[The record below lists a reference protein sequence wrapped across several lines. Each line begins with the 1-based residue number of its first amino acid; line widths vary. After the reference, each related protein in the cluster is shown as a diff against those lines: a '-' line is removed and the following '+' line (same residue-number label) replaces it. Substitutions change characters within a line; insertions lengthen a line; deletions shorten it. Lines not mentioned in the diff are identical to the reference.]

1 MSDVLTSKDILHM
14 KNPSKGVDPKS
25 YNQGSVQE
33 CIDTQIPYHMRKA
46 TERYFS
52 KELKSTDLSTVRF
65 VSLYD
70 EWVRLANDQTLFL
83 NMVEGN
89 GTVRMTDFQ
98 VRFNEERIGS
108 DTVTPF
114 NMNSDFPGEAEANRA
129 MRDNTLGFHGNR
141 VDIRLIA
148 QELAGQSPEY
158 PYDAVQREIEFE
170 LIRIRRHQNEKLL
183 AQTEVKAETP
193 GNIPNW
199 GGFITRST
207 ANNLATSGD
216 LTNALIQGRVDA
228 IANAT
233 SAEGLTY
240 NTQLIALCGADQIG
254 RIEDL
259 MIARWPGETS
269 QASAATLA
277 RLSAGLPGAGIAPE
291 QAVVYKPRPGMPIIF
306 IYEPMLPSG
315 YVLFFTPKGAFAP
328 KLARFQIGGQFGP
341 WAIERPVEKLS
352 KVVYVFD
359 AISLIDPLVE
369 SRALLTNVG

>member
-1 MSDVLTSKDILHM
+1 MSDALTNKE
-14 KNPSKGVDPKS
+14 KPSA
-25 YNQGSVQE
+25 QE
-33 CIDTQIPYHMRKA
+33 IIDTQIPYHMRKA

-83 NMVEGN
+83 NMVEAN
-89 GTVRMTDFQ
+89 GTERITDFQ

-108 DTVTPF
+108 DTVTAWNP
-114 NMNSDFPGEAEANRA
+114 NNDFPDVAESNRA

-141 VDIRLIA
+141 VDVRMIA
-148 QELAGQSPEY
+148 SELASQSPQY

-170 LIRIRRHQNEKLL
+170 LIRIRRYQNAQLL
-183 AQTEVKAETP
+183 SQTEVKAET
-193 GNIPNW
+193 GTNIPAW

-233 SAEGLTY
+233 SSEGLTY
-240 NTQLIALCGADQIG
+240 NTQLMALCGSDQIG

-259 MIARWPGETS
+259 MIARWPGENS
-269 QASAATLA
+269 AASAGTLQ
-277 RLSAGLPGAGIAPE
+277 RLMGGLPGAGIAPE
-291 QAVVYKPRPGMPIIF
+291 QAVVYKPRPGLPLVF
-306 IYEPMLPSG
+306 VYEPQLPAN
-315 YVLFFTPKGAFAP
+315 YVLFFCPKGPYAP
-328 KLARFQIGGQFGP
+328 KLARFQIGGQYGP
-341 WAIERPVEKLS
+341 WAIERPVERLS

-359 AISLIDPLVE
+359 AISLIDPMVE
-369 SRALLTNVG
+369 SRALLTGVGS